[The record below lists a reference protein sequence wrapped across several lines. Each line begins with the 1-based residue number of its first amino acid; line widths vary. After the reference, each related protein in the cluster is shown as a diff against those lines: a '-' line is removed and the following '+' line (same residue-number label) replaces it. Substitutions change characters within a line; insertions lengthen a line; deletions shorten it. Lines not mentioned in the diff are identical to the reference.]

1 MEVRARAPR
10 TITERTIEAL
20 TINMSVGGVEGKE
33 PSKEQKQKE
42 RGVTGTDAQP
52 RDPTATK
59 AKVERRWKKQRV
71 VSRVLR
77 CGQVPKSTKFLQ
89 TLSFPGASL
98 LEIPVPI
105 KNMNKGS
112 PSSAGFNRN
121 PAHCII
127 HRWAVWKASDGD

>member
-52 RDPTATK
+52 
-59 AKVERRWKKQRV
+59 
-71 VSRVLR
+71 
-77 CGQVPKSTKFLQ
+77 
-89 TLSFPGASL
+89 
-98 LEIPVPI
+98 
-105 KNMNKGS
+105 
-112 PSSAGFNRN
+112 
-121 PAHCII
+121 
-127 HRWAVWKASDGD
+127 